1 MLRREFLIK
10 STKGLAVAGIG
21 AIGGNL
27 MSSCGNI
34 NPSEINLNA
43 CIPLPIQVVIDDVGW
58 WSGKDGS
65 LYQEPYRTG
74 INRNHVIADYK
85 AIIDLGKALN
95 IRPQAAMVLGE
106 WDRQNILQHVPHSTW
121 MGKKWDNSKWVGQWL
136 EEAADMITSNNE
148 YYEITMHGLG
158 HEWWTGSKFT
168 RAEWADDKG
177 VMRPKEILEQHLDAY
192 AEIMHHNNLGDL
204 PKSFVPNAFK
214 HSFGITEGNDISM
227 AELLRRRG
235 FTYINTPFASMFN
248 KQAVQHD
255 LFGIDSGIMTV
266 DRGSDLL
273 NWNVIGT
280 LPEGSI
286 HGPTCGLHW
295 PNLLHEDSERN
306 SETVRGWVELLS
318 SYNDKQETMLAK
330 NSLFFQQQ
338 LAHHMVTK
346 MKLLDNNLH
355 MDFSNTNK
363 LETALS
369 NNELTVK
376 VSSDQE
382 IDFSSDAINI
392 VSVTSRKQSDSI
404 LYCINLERANQRN
417 ASISIKSKS

>member
-136 EEAADMITSNNE
+136 EEAADMINSNKE
-148 YYEITMHGLG
+148 YFEITMHGLG
-158 HEWWTGSKFT
+158 HEWWTGGKFT

-177 VMRPKEILEQHLDAY
+177 VMRPKEILEQHLYAY
-192 AEIMHHNNLGDL
+192 AEIMHQNNLGDL

-227 AELLRRRG
+227 AELLRQRG
-235 FTYINTPFASMFN
+235 FTYINTPFESMFN

-280 LPEGSI
+280 PPEGSI
-286 HGPTCGLHW
+286 LGPTCGLHW

-306 SETVRGWVELLS
+306 SEIVGGWVDLLS
-318 SYNDKQETMLAK
+318 PYNDKQETMLAK

-338 LAHHMVTK
+338 LAHHLVTK
-346 MKLLDNNLH
+346 MELLDNNLH

-404 LYCINLERANQRN
+404 LYCINLDRANQRN
-417 ASISIKSKS
+417 ASISIKSMS

>member
-1 MLRREFLIK
+1 MLRREFLKK

-21 AIGGNL
+21 AIGGNF

-34 NPSEINLNA
+34 NSSEINLKA

-136 EEAADMITSNNE
+136 EEAADMITSNKE

-158 HEWWTGSKFT
+158 HEWWTDSKFT

-248 KQAVQHD
+248 KQAAQHD

-273 NWNVIGT
+273 NWNVIGA

-286 HGPTCGLHW
+286 HGSTCGLHW

-306 SETVRGWVELLS
+306 SEIVRGWVELLS

-338 LAHHMVTK
+338 LAHHVVTK
-346 MKLLDNNLH
+346 MELIDNNIHL
-355 MDFSNTNK
+355 DFSNTNK

-382 IDFSSDAINI
+382 IDFSSDVLNI

-404 LYCINLERANQRN
+404 LYCINLERADQRN